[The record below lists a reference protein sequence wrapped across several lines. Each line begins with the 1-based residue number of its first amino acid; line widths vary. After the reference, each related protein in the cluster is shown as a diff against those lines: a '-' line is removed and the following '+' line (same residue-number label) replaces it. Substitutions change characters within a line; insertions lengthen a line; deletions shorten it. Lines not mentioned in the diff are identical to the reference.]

1 MLFVKKKLLLDKL
14 NCSKKLRK
22 SLLTYN
28 KKTLNKTLAIKLNNS
43 TKNYIKELICR
54 LRKKT
59 RYGLLPKKKRNITRF
74 YHTVFLRTKKKTPF
88 WFKYVKKPDLETE
101 AAIVNLLKVK
111 TKFQYIYKKGL
122 RYCKLFFKFTGSN
135 FFGTIT
141 NSQGD
146 VIFSYS
152 SGFFTGLRTRKEKTT
167 VFVAKQLGEV
177 LALRLYKSNAKEI
190 TFVPFLNHTRVKT
203 FLRFLNRGFKT
214 IYILNFVRLVPR
226 RKVMRNGVRLR
237 KVARK

>member
-1 MLFVKKKLLLDKL
+1 MLFVKKKLLFDYL

-22 SLLTYN
+22 SLVTYN
-28 KKTLNKTLAIKLNNS
+28 STKLKKNLVNKLNYS
-43 TKNYIKELICR
+43 TKNYVREIICQ
-54 LRKKT
+54 LRKTHRCGFK
-59 RYGLLPKKKRNITRF
+59 PKIKKKLTEF
-74 YHTVFLRTKKKTPF
+74 YLTVLLKIKLKPAPWVKYLKKKKIDT
-88 WFKYVKKPDLETE
+88 
-101 AAIVNLLKVK
+101 AAIINLLKVK

-141 NSQGD
+141 NLQGD

-152 SGFFTGLRTRKEKTT
+152 SGFFSGLRTRKEKTT

-190 TFVPFLNHTRVKT
+190 TFVPFLNHRRVKT
-203 FLRFLNRGFKT
+203 FLRFLNRGLKN
-214 IYILNFVRLVPR
+214 IYILNFVRLYPR

>member
-1 MLFVKKKLLLDKL
+1 M
-14 NCSKKLRK
+14 SYT
-22 SLLTYN
+22 S
-28 KKTLNKTLAIKLNNS
+28 
-43 TKNYIKELICR
+43 
-54 LRKKT
+54 
-59 RYGLLPKKKRNITRF
+59 
-74 YHTVFLRTKKKTPF
+74 FLRLKQKPPF
-88 WFKYVKKPDLETE
+88 WFKFIKKPNIET
-101 AAIVNLLKVK
+101 AAVINLLKVK

-141 NSQGD
+141 NLQGD

-152 SGFFTGLRTRKEKTT
+152 SGFFSGLRTRKEKTT

-190 TFVPFLNHTRVKT
+190 TFIPFLNHKRVKT
-203 FLRFLNRGFKT
+203 FLRFLNRGFKN
-214 IYILNFVRLVPR
+214 IYILNFVRLYPR
-226 RKVMRNGVRLR
+226 RKIMRNGVRLR

>member
-1 MLFVKKKLLLDKL
+1 MLFIKKENVFDKL
-14 NCSKKLRK
+14 NCSIKLRK
-22 SLLTYN
+22 GLLTYN
-28 KKTLNKTLAIKLNNS
+28 NNKLHQNLSIKLNTS
-43 TKNYIKELICR
+43 TKNYIKELICQ
-54 LRKKT
+54 LKKT
-59 RYGLLPKKKRNITRF
+59 YRCGVKPKRKQELSRIYHALFLKTRNTS
-74 YHTVFLRTKKKTPF
+74 PF
-88 WFKYVKKPDLETE
+88 WLKFIKKPNVET
-101 AAIVNLLKVK
+101 ATVINLLKVK

-141 NSQGD
+141 NLQGD

-152 SGFFTGLRTRKEKTT
+152 SGFFSGLRTRKEKTT

-190 TFVPFLNHTRVKT
+190 TFVPFLNHKRVKT
-203 FLRFLNRGFKT
+203 FLRFLNRGFKS
-214 IYILNFVRLVPR
+214 IYILNFVRLYPR

>member
-1 MLFVKKKLLLDKL
+1 MSLVNRKLSLYTL
-14 NCSKKLRK
+14 NSSRSLRQK
-22 SLLTYN
+22 LLTYN
-28 KKTLNKTLAIKLNNS
+28 YNTLHKNLTINLNTS
-43 TKNYIKELICR
+43 TKTYVKEIICQ
-54 LRKKT
+54 LRKSY
-59 RYGLLPKKKRNITRF
+59 RCGFLPKVKRKLT
-74 YHTVFLRTKKKTPF
+74 YLYLTSFLKIKRKPPF
-88 WFKYVKKPDLETE
+88 WLKFVKKPDIETV
-101 AAIVNLLKVK
+101 AVINLLKVK

-141 NSQGD
+141 NLQGD

-152 SGFFTGLRTRKEKTT
+152 SGFFSGLRTRKEKTT

-190 TFVPFLNHTRVKT
+190 TFIPFLNHKRVKT

-214 IYILNFVRLVPR
+214 IYILNFVRLYPR
-226 RKVMRNGVRLR
+226 RKIMRNGVRLR

>member
-1 MLFVKKKLLLDKL
+1 MLFAKKNILFDNL
-14 NCSKKLRK
+14 NCSQKLRK
-22 SLLTYN
+22 SLLLYN
-28 KKTLNKTLAIKLNNS
+28 NKTLNKNFSLKLNNS
-43 TKNYIKELICR
+43 TKNYVKEILCQ
-54 LRKKT
+54 LRKTYRCGFRPKM
-59 RYGLLPKKKRNITRF
+59 KKKITAF
-74 YHTVFLRTKKKTPF
+74 YHTVFLQTKRRPPL
-88 WFKYVKKPDLETE
+88 WLKYVKKPDIET
-101 AAIVNLLKVK
+101 AAIINLLKVK

-141 NSQGD
+141 NLQGD

-152 SGFFTGLRTRKEKTT
+152 SGFFSGLRTRKEKTT

-190 TFVPFLNHTRVKT
+190 TFVPFLNHRRVKT
-203 FLRFLNRGFKT
+203 FLRFLNRGLKN
-214 IYILNFVRLVPR
+214 IYILNFVRLYPR

>member
-1 MLFVKKKLLLDKL
+1 MSFVKKKLSFNKL
-14 NCSKKLRK
+14 HCSKTLRK
-22 SLLTYN
+22 KMLTYN
-28 KKTLNKTLAIKLNNS
+28 SNTLNKSLTRKLNIS
-43 TKNYIKELICR
+43 TKNYIKEILCQ
-54 LRKKT
+54 LKKSY
-59 RYGLLPKKKRNITRF
+59 RCGFKPKIKKQIVELYYDLFFRAKKKP
-74 YHTVFLRTKKKTPF
+74 PF
-88 WFKYVKKPDLETE
+88 WLKFIKKPDIETVDV
-101 AAIVNLLKVK
+101 INLLKVK

-141 NSQGD
+141 NLQGD

-152 SGFFTGLRTRKEKTT
+152 SGFFSGLSTRKEKTT
-167 VFVAKQLGEV
+167 VFVAKQLGEI

-190 TFVPFLNHTRVKT
+190 TFIPFLNHKRVKT
-203 FLRFLNRGFKT
+203 FLRFLNRGFKN
-214 IYILNFVRLVPR
+214 IYILNFVRLYPR